1 MIFLFCKNLKKGVVF
16 LNNRARK
23 KLLIVYVNEKEYN
36 AIQLKMKQFGTEC
49 FSVYARKMLIDG
61 KVINIS
67 NMTKFNNLIY
77 EINKIGV
84 NINQL
89 TKLANE
95 NKNISKSMVNS
106 ICKKQE
112 ELKEIVNERLEK
124 IFGNNNFR

>member
-1 MIFLFCKNLKKGVVF
+1 MD
-16 LNNRARK
+16 NRNRK
-23 KLLIVYVNEKEYN
+23 IQIKLYVNEKEYN
-36 AIQLKMKQFGTEC
+36 AIRLKMKQHGTEC

-95 NKNISKSMVNS
+95 NRSISKSMINS
-106 ICKKQE
+106 IYKKQE
-112 ELKEIVNERLEK
+112 ELKEIVNERWEK

>member
-1 MIFLFCKNLKKGVVF
+1 MS
-16 LNNRARK
+16 NRTRNI
-23 KLLIVYVNEKEYN
+23 KLEFYVSEKEYN
-36 AIQLKMKQFGTEC
+36 AIRLKMKQFGTEC

-106 ICKKQE
+106 IYKKQE